1 VQPNGTVSVPIASAF
16 QGGLM
21 AFSSSNGGVS
31 WTASSWITGINEHAV
46 AGGLRTSPL
55 PSAAMDASGKIY
67 LAWQDCRFE
76 AACSANDIVMSTTTD
91 GVHWSAVTRIPAN
104 QVGSGVD
111 HFIPGIAVKPGT
123 AGSSAQIALSYYYY
137 PGANCAS
144 QTCQLDVGFVSSI
157 DGGVLWSTA
166 GHLAGPMS
174 LGSIASTSQGQMVG
188 DYIATTF
195 AGGIPVPVFS
205 VAKPASGG
213 FDEYIAADPQSVSG
227 GHSLAFPMR
236 SRTGP
241 SYNLGLF
248 SETTRIPTAR

>member
-1 VQPNGTVSVPIASAF
+1 
-16 QGGLM
+16 
-21 AFSSSNGGVS
+21 
-31 WTASSWITGINEHAV
+31 
-46 AGGLRTSPL
+46 
-55 PSAAMDASGKIY
+55 
-67 LAWQDCRFE
+67 
-76 AACSANDIVMSTTTD
+76 
-91 GVHWSAVTRIPAN
+91 
-104 QVGSGVD
+104 VD

-123 AGSSAQIALSYYYY
+123 AGPSAQIALSYYYY
-137 PGANCAS
+137 PGANCTS